1 MSERLKDGHK
11 TLITLAGLFGVTL
24 YETQVTPP
32 GIDGGG
38 ENDTTTMRNDTWR
51 TRQPKQ
57 LATLT
62 NMSTTVSYDPA
73 SYPLILAQ
81 RGVVQAV
88 TLTFPD
94 KSTLVFYGWLDSFT
108 PAAAQEGSMP
118 TAEMT
123 IIPSNA
129 TAAGSEVGPVYTAP
143 PTV

>member
-1 MSERLKDGHK
+1 MSRLRDGFK
-11 TLITLAGLFGVTL
+11 TIITLASLFGVKL
-24 YETQVTPP
+24 EETQVTPP

-38 ENDTTTMRNDTWR
+38 ENDTTTMRNNTWR

-57 LATLT
+57 LQTLT

-73 SYPLILAQ
+73 AYPDIIAQ
-81 RGVVQAV
+81 RGVVQAI

-94 KSTLVFYGWLDSFT
+94 KSTLVFYGWVDTFT
-108 PAAAQEGSMP
+108 PAAAQEGAMP

-129 TAAGSEVGPVYTAP
+129 TATGSEIGPVYTAP
-143 PTV
+143 PTA